1 MLNFRPLDTIR
12 KIHLYF
18 QKKTFEHVWHHQEQK
33 HHAEHSRKISIL
45 LTRFPDRG
53 SRIISLLTGFYYT
66 HASIGLPE
74 EQDTYY
80 SFVRKGFIVEKAS
93 RYIRPNWE
101 PLPCQLYEIPVSEE
115 TYHHIKNLLHS
126 FVERKPSLQ
135 YSNLGVFL
143 SLCRI
148 RHKRQDRYFCSQF
161 VAEIL
166 KETRAAHLKKDPSLC
181 MPKDLS
187 RLPSNNLIFQGTL
200 PEMIHSF
207 GIHIK
212 TT

>member
-1 MLNFRPLDTIR
+1 MLKIRPLAALR
-12 KIHLYF
+12 KLHLHF
-18 QKKTFEHVWHHQEQK
+18 QKKNFERVWNHQEQN
-33 HHAEHSRKISIL
+33 EHSKKISIL
-45 LTRFPDRG
+45 LTRFPDNG
-53 SRIISLLTGFYYT
+53 SRFISLLTGYYYT

-93 RYIRPNWE
+93 RYIRPNWK

-115 TYHHIKNLLHS
+115 TYHHIKHLLHS

-135 YSNLGVFL
+135 YSNLGVVL
-143 SLCRI
+143 GLCRI

-166 KETRAAHLKKDPSLC
+166 KETRAAYLKKDPSLC

-200 PEMIHSF
+200 PEMVRSF
-207 GIHIK
+207 TGGINELS
-212 TT
+212 

>member
-1 MLNFRPLDTIR
+1 MLKIRPLAALR
-12 KIHLYF
+12 KLHLHF
-18 QKKTFEHVWHHQEQK
+18 QKKTFERIWNHQEQN
-33 HHAEHSRKISIL
+33 EHSKKISIL
-45 LTRFPDRG
+45 LTRFPDNG
-53 SRIISLLTGFYYT
+53 SRFISLLTGYYYT

-93 RYIRPNWE
+93 RYIRPNWK

-115 TYHHIKNLLHS
+115 TYHHIKHLLHS

-166 KETRAAHLKKDPSLC
+166 KETRAAYLKKDPSLC

-200 PEMIHSF
+200 PEMVRSF
-207 GIHIK
+207 TGGINELS
-212 TT
+212 